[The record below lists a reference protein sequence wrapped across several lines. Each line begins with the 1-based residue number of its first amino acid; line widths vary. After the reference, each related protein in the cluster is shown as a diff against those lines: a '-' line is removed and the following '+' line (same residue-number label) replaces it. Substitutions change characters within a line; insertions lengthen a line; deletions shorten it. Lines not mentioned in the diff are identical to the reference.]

1 MTSAFSSLAHLK
13 SFEKIIPQEKKYIQE
28 SFDNLLKN
36 FSLKYFKIGLVPN
49 IEIAS
54 KLGSLIAAD
63 KPEILVID
71 PILKSGT
78 GKKLFL
84 KKDLNSLIQ
93 NLYKKATLLTPN
105 MYELKTLTNKKN
117 IIDGILFLLDQG
129 IENVYVTGELKKGR
143 IRNHLYSKGEIV
155 NIDEVPNTI
164 KNLYKTVWETKQKHV
179 IEQAAGI
186 SSSADAT
193 AITIDSS
200 ENVQFAGNVG
210 IGVLQPSYALEVDG
224 TIYAEDIISVS
235 ANVTV
240 SVTDATV
247 DTVNVTKLTVSDTF
261 EITNDITVLDNFI
274 FSDLVIVFLYGN
286 QTRILRSLKLHTPC
300 S

>member
-1 MTSAFSSLAHLK
+1 MIKDDNLILSIAGHDPTGGAGIQVDAQIANHHGKHCLSILTCETIQNLK

-54 KLGSLIAAD
+54 KLGSLIVAN

-84 KKDLNSLIQ
+84 KKDLNLLIQ
-93 NLYKKATLLTPN
+93 NLYNKATLLTPN

-129 IENVYVTGELKKGR
+129 LENIYVTGELKKGK
-143 IRNHLYSKGEIV
+143 IRNHLYSKGEVV
-155 NIDEVPNTI
+155 NIDEVP
-164 KNLYKTVWETKQKHV
+164 KVKTVIHGSGCALSTSILCFLVNKE
-179 IEQAAGI
+179 
-186 SSSADAT
+186 SLRDAC
-193 AITIDSS
+193 SKS
-200 ENVQFAGNVG
+200 QNLMK
-210 IGVLQPSYALEVDG
+210 VLVKKSRNHIHQ
-224 TIYAEDIISVS
+224 
-235 ANVTV
+235 N
-240 SVTDATV
+240 
-247 DTVNVTKLTVSDTF
+247 
-261 EITNDITVLDNFI
+261 
-274 FSDLVIVFLYGN
+274 
-286 QTRILRSLKLHTPC
+286 ILKI
-300 S
+300 

>member
-1 MTSAFSSLAHLK
+1 MIKDDNLILSIAGHDPTGGAGIQVDAQIASHHGKHCLSILTCETIQNLK

-54 KLGSLIAAD
+54 KLGSLIAAN

-93 NLYKKATLLTPN
+93 NLYNKATLLTPN

-129 IENVYVTGELKKGR
+129 IENVYVTGEFKKGK
-143 IRNHLYSKGEIV
+143 IRNHLYSKGEVV
-155 NIDEVPNTI
+155 NIDEVPKVKTI
-164 KNLYKTVWETKQKHV
+164 IHGSGCALSTSILCFLVNKESLRDACSKSQNLMK
-179 IEQAAGI
+179 
-186 SSSADAT
+186 
-193 AITIDSS
+193 
-200 ENVQFAGNVG
+200 
-210 IGVLQPSYALEVDG
+210 VLVKKSRNHIHQ
-224 TIYAEDIISVS
+224 
-235 ANVTV
+235 N
-240 SVTDATV
+240 
-247 DTVNVTKLTVSDTF
+247 
-261 EITNDITVLDNFI
+261 
-274 FSDLVIVFLYGN
+274 
-286 QTRILRSLKLHTPC
+286 ILKI
-300 S
+300 

>member
-1 MTSAFSSLAHLK
+1 MIKDDNLILSIAGHDPTGGAGIQVDAQIANHHGKHCLSILTCETIQNLK

-54 KLGSLIAAD
+54 KLGSLISAN

-93 NLYKKATLLTPN
+93 NLYNKATLLTPN

-129 IENVYVTGELKKGR
+129 IENVYVTGEFKKGK
-143 IRNHLYSKGEIV
+143 IRNHLYSKGEVV
-155 NIDEVPNTI
+155 NIDEVPKVKTI
-164 KNLYKTVWETKQKHV
+164 IHGSGCALSTSILCFLVNKESLRDACSKSQNLMK
-179 IEQAAGI
+179 
-186 SSSADAT
+186 
-193 AITIDSS
+193 
-200 ENVQFAGNVG
+200 
-210 IGVLQPSYALEVDG
+210 VLVKKSRNHIHQ
-224 TIYAEDIISVS
+224 
-235 ANVTV
+235 N
-240 SVTDATV
+240 
-247 DTVNVTKLTVSDTF
+247 
-261 EITNDITVLDNFI
+261 
-274 FSDLVIVFLYGN
+274 
-286 QTRILRSLKLHTPC
+286 ILKI
-300 S
+300 

>member
-1 MTSAFSSLAHLK
+1 MIKDDNLILSIAGHDPTGGAGIQVDAQIASYHGKHCLSILTCETIQNLK

-54 KLGSLIAAD
+54 KLGSLISAN

-93 NLYKKATLLTPN
+93 NLYSKATLLTPN

-129 IENVYVTGELKKGR
+129 IENVYVTGELKKGK

-155 NIDEVPNTI
+155 NIDEVPKVKTI
-164 KNLYKTVWETKQKHV
+164 IHGSGCALSTSILCFLVNKESLRDACSKSQNLMK
-179 IEQAAGI
+179 
-186 SSSADAT
+186 
-193 AITIDSS
+193 
-200 ENVQFAGNVG
+200 
-210 IGVLQPSYALEVDG
+210 VLVKKSRNHIHQ
-224 TIYAEDIISVS
+224 
-235 ANVTV
+235 N
-240 SVTDATV
+240 
-247 DTVNVTKLTVSDTF
+247 
-261 EITNDITVLDNFI
+261 
-274 FSDLVIVFLYGN
+274 
-286 QTRILRSLKLHTPC
+286 ILKI
-300 S
+300 

>member
-1 MTSAFSSLAHLK
+1 MIKDDNLILSIAGHDPTGGAGIQVDAQIANHHGKHCLSILTCETIQNLK
-13 SFEKIIPQEKKYIQE
+13 SFEKVIPQEKKCIQE

-54 KLGSLIAAD
+54 KLGSLITCN

-93 NLYKKATLLTPN
+93 NLYSKATLLTPN

-129 IENVYVTGELKKGR
+129 IENIYVTGELKKGK
-143 IRNHLYSKGEIV
+143 IRNHLYSKGEVV
-155 NIDEVPNTI
+155 NIDEVPKVKTI
-164 KNLYKTVWETKQKHV
+164 IHGSGCALSTSILCFLVNKENLR
-179 IEQAAGI
+179 
-186 SSSADAT
+186 DAC
-193 AITIDSS
+193 SKS
-200 ENVQFAGNVG
+200 QNLMK
-210 IGVLQPSYALEVDG
+210 VLVKKSRNHIHQ
-224 TIYAEDIISVS
+224 
-235 ANVTV
+235 N
-240 SVTDATV
+240 
-247 DTVNVTKLTVSDTF
+247 
-261 EITNDITVLDNFI
+261 
-274 FSDLVIVFLYGN
+274 
-286 QTRILRSLKLHTPC
+286 ILKI
-300 S
+300 

>member
-1 MTSAFSSLAHLK
+1 MIKDDNLILSIAGHDPTGGAGIQVDAQIANHHGKHCLSILTCETIQNLK

-36 FSLKYFKIGLVPN
+36 FTLKYFKIGLVPN

-54 KLGSLIAAD
+54 KLGSLIAAN

-93 NLYKKATLLTPN
+93 NLYNKATLLTPN

-129 IENVYVTGELKKGR
+129 IENVYVTGEFKKGK
-143 IRNHLYSKGEIV
+143 IRNHLYSKGEVV
-155 NIDEVPNTI
+155 NIDEVPKVKTI
-164 KNLYKTVWETKQKHV
+164 IHGSGCALSTSILCFLVNKESLRDACSKSQNLMK
-179 IEQAAGI
+179 
-186 SSSADAT
+186 
-193 AITIDSS
+193 
-200 ENVQFAGNVG
+200 
-210 IGVLQPSYALEVDG
+210 VLVKKSRNHIHQ
-224 TIYAEDIISVS
+224 
-235 ANVTV
+235 N
-240 SVTDATV
+240 
-247 DTVNVTKLTVSDTF
+247 
-261 EITNDITVLDNFI
+261 
-274 FSDLVIVFLYGN
+274 
-286 QTRILRSLKLHTPC
+286 ILKI
-300 S
+300 

>member
-1 MTSAFSSLAHLK
+1 MIKDDNLILSIAGHDPTGGAGIQVDVQIANHHGKHCLSILTCETIQNLK

-54 KLGSLIAAD
+54 KLGNLIAAN

-93 NLYKKATLLTPN
+93 NLYNKATLLTPN

-129 IENVYVTGELKKGR
+129 IENVYVTGEFKKGK
-143 IRNHLYSKGEIV
+143 IRNHLYSKGEVV
-155 NIDEVPNTI
+155 NIDEVPKVKTI
-164 KNLYKTVWETKQKHV
+164 IHGSGCALSTSILCFLVNKESLRDACSKSQNLMKVLVKKSRKH
-179 IEQAAGI
+179 IHQ
-186 SSSADAT
+186 
-193 AITIDSS
+193 
-200 ENVQFAGNVG
+200 N
-210 IGVLQPSYALEVDG
+210 
-224 TIYAEDIISVS
+224 
-235 ANVTV
+235 
-240 SVTDATV
+240 
-247 DTVNVTKLTVSDTF
+247 
-261 EITNDITVLDNFI
+261 
-274 FSDLVIVFLYGN
+274 
-286 QTRILRSLKLHTPC
+286 ILKI
-300 S
+300 

>member
-1 MTSAFSSLAHLK
+1 MIKDDNLILSIAGHDPTGGAGIQVDAQIANHHGKHCLSILTCETIQNLK

-54 KLGSLIAAD
+54 KLGSLIAAN

-84 KKDLNSLIQ
+84 KKDLNSLIK
-93 NLYKKATLLTPN
+93 NLYNKATLLTPN

-129 IENVYVTGELKKGR
+129 IENVYVTGEFKKGK

-155 NIDEVPNTI
+155 NIDEVPKVKTI
-164 KNLYKTVWETKQKHV
+164 IHGSGCALSTSILCFLVNKESLRDACSKSQNLMK
-179 IEQAAGI
+179 
-186 SSSADAT
+186 
-193 AITIDSS
+193 
-200 ENVQFAGNVG
+200 
-210 IGVLQPSYALEVDG
+210 VLVKKSRNHIHQ
-224 TIYAEDIISVS
+224 
-235 ANVTV
+235 N
-240 SVTDATV
+240 
-247 DTVNVTKLTVSDTF
+247 
-261 EITNDITVLDNFI
+261 
-274 FSDLVIVFLYGN
+274 
-286 QTRILRSLKLHTPC
+286 ILKI
-300 S
+300 

>member
-1 MTSAFSSLAHLK
+1 MIKDDNLILSIAGHDPTGGAGIQVDAQIANQHGKHCLSILTCETIQNLK

-54 KLGSLIAAD
+54 KLGSLIAAN

-93 NLYKKATLLTPN
+93 NLYNKATLLTPN

-129 IENVYVTGELKKGR
+129 IENVYVTGEFKKGK
-143 IRNHLYSKGEIV
+143 IRNHLYSKGEVV
-155 NIDEVPNTI
+155 NIDEVPKVKTI
-164 KNLYKTVWETKQKHV
+164 IHGSGCALSTSILCFLVNKESLRDACSKSQNLMK
-179 IEQAAGI
+179 
-186 SSSADAT
+186 
-193 AITIDSS
+193 
-200 ENVQFAGNVG
+200 
-210 IGVLQPSYALEVDG
+210 VLVKKSRNHIHQ
-224 TIYAEDIISVS
+224 
-235 ANVTV
+235 N
-240 SVTDATV
+240 
-247 DTVNVTKLTVSDTF
+247 
-261 EITNDITVLDNFI
+261 
-274 FSDLVIVFLYGN
+274 
-286 QTRILRSLKLHTPC
+286 ILKI
-300 S
+300 

>member
-1 MTSAFSSLAHLK
+1 MIKDDNLILSIAGHDPTGGAGIQVDAQIANHHGKHCLSILTCETIQNLK
-13 SFEKIIPQEKKYIQE
+13 SFEKIIPQEKKCIQE

-54 KLGSLIAAD
+54 KLGSLITSN

-93 NLYKKATLLTPN
+93 NLYSKATLLTPN

-129 IENVYVTGELKKGR
+129 IENVYVTGEFKKGK
-143 IRNHLYSKGEIV
+143 IRNHLYSKGEVV
-155 NIDEVPNTI
+155 NIDEVPKVKTI
-164 KNLYKTVWETKQKHV
+164 IHGSGCALSTSILCFLVNKESLRDACSKSQNLMK
-179 IEQAAGI
+179 
-186 SSSADAT
+186 
-193 AITIDSS
+193 
-200 ENVQFAGNVG
+200 
-210 IGVLQPSYALEVDG
+210 VLVKKSRNHIHQ
-224 TIYAEDIISVS
+224 
-235 ANVTV
+235 N
-240 SVTDATV
+240 
-247 DTVNVTKLTVSDTF
+247 
-261 EITNDITVLDNFI
+261 
-274 FSDLVIVFLYGN
+274 
-286 QTRILRSLKLHTPC
+286 ILKI
-300 S
+300 

>member
-1 MTSAFSSLAHLK
+1 MIKDDNLILSIAGHDPTGGAGIQVDAQIANHHGKHCLSILTCETIQNLK

-54 KLGSLIAAD
+54 KLGNLIAAN

-93 NLYKKATLLTPN
+93 NLYNKATLLTPN

-129 IENVYVTGELKKGR
+129 IENVYVTGEFKKGK
-143 IRNHLYSKGEIV
+143 IRNHLYSKGEVV
-155 NIDEVPNTI
+155 NIDEVPKVKTI
-164 KNLYKTVWETKQKHV
+164 IHGSGCALSTSILCFLVNKESLRDACSKSQNLMKVLVKKSRKH
-179 IEQAAGI
+179 IHQ
-186 SSSADAT
+186 
-193 AITIDSS
+193 
-200 ENVQFAGNVG
+200 N
-210 IGVLQPSYALEVDG
+210 
-224 TIYAEDIISVS
+224 
-235 ANVTV
+235 
-240 SVTDATV
+240 
-247 DTVNVTKLTVSDTF
+247 
-261 EITNDITVLDNFI
+261 
-274 FSDLVIVFLYGN
+274 
-286 QTRILRSLKLHTPC
+286 ILKI
-300 S
+300 

>member
-1 MTSAFSSLAHLK
+1 MIKDDNLILSIAGHDPTGGAGIQVDAQIANHHGKHCLSILTCETIQNLK

-54 KLGSLIAAD
+54 KLSSLISSNR
-63 KPEILVID
+63 PEILVID

-93 NLYKKATLLTPN
+93 NLYSKATLLTPN

-129 IENVYVTGELKKGR
+129 IENVYVTGEFKKGK
-143 IRNHLYSKGEIV
+143 IRNHLYSKGEVV
-155 NIDEVPNTI
+155 NIDEVPKVKTI
-164 KNLYKTVWETKQKHV
+164 IHGSGCALSTSILCFLVNKESLRDACSKSQNLMK
-179 IEQAAGI
+179 
-186 SSSADAT
+186 
-193 AITIDSS
+193 
-200 ENVQFAGNVG
+200 
-210 IGVLQPSYALEVDG
+210 VLVKKSRNHIHQ
-224 TIYAEDIISVS
+224 
-235 ANVTV
+235 N
-240 SVTDATV
+240 
-247 DTVNVTKLTVSDTF
+247 
-261 EITNDITVLDNFI
+261 
-274 FSDLVIVFLYGN
+274 
-286 QTRILRSLKLHTPC
+286 ILKI
-300 S
+300 

>member
-1 MTSAFSSLAHLK
+1 MIKDDNLILSIAGHDPTGGAGIQVDAQIANHHGKHCLSILTCETIQNLK

-54 KLGSLIAAD
+54 KLGSLITSN

-93 NLYKKATLLTPN
+93 NLYSKSTLLTPN

-129 IENVYVTGELKKGR
+129 IENIYVTGELKKGK
-143 IRNHLYSKGEIV
+143 IRNHLYSKGEVV
-155 NIDEVPNTI
+155 NIDEVPKVKTI
-164 KNLYKTVWETKQKHV
+164 IHGSGCALSTSILCFLVNKESLRDACSKSQNLMK
-179 IEQAAGI
+179 
-186 SSSADAT
+186 
-193 AITIDSS
+193 
-200 ENVQFAGNVG
+200 
-210 IGVLQPSYALEVDG
+210 VLVKKSRNHIHQ
-224 TIYAEDIISVS
+224 
-235 ANVTV
+235 N
-240 SVTDATV
+240 
-247 DTVNVTKLTVSDTF
+247 
-261 EITNDITVLDNFI
+261 
-274 FSDLVIVFLYGN
+274 
-286 QTRILRSLKLHTPC
+286 ILKI
-300 S
+300 

>member
-1 MTSAFSSLAHLK
+1 MIKDDNLILSIAGHDPTGGAGIQVDAKIANHHGKHCLSILTCETIQNLK

-49 IEIAS
+49 NEIAS
-54 KLGSLIAAD
+54 KLGSLIAAN

-93 NLYKKATLLTPN
+93 NLYNKATLLTPN

-129 IENVYVTGELKKGR
+129 IENVYVTGEFKKGK
-143 IRNHLYSKGEIV
+143 IRNHLYSKGEVV
-155 NIDEVPNTI
+155 NIDEVPKVKTI
-164 KNLYKTVWETKQKHV
+164 IHGSGCALSTSILCFLVNKESLRDACSKSQNLMKVLVKNSRNHIHQ
-179 IEQAAGI
+179 
-186 SSSADAT
+186 
-193 AITIDSS
+193 
-200 ENVQFAGNVG
+200 N
-210 IGVLQPSYALEVDG
+210 
-224 TIYAEDIISVS
+224 
-235 ANVTV
+235 
-240 SVTDATV
+240 
-247 DTVNVTKLTVSDTF
+247 
-261 EITNDITVLDNFI
+261 
-274 FSDLVIVFLYGN
+274 
-286 QTRILRSLKLHTPC
+286 ILKI
-300 S
+300 

>member
-1 MTSAFSSLAHLK
+1 MIKDDNLILSIAGHDPTGGAGIQVDAQIANHHGKHCLSILTCETIQNLK

-54 KLGSLIAAD
+54 KLGSLIVAN

-93 NLYKKATLLTPN
+93 NLYNKATLLTPN

-129 IENVYVTGELKKGR
+129 IENVYVTGEFKKGK
-143 IRNHLYSKGEIV
+143 IRNHLYSKGEVV
-155 NIDEVPNTI
+155 NIDEVPKVKTI
-164 KNLYKTVWETKQKHV
+164 IHGSGCALSTSILCFLVNKESLRDACSKSQNLMK
-179 IEQAAGI
+179 
-186 SSSADAT
+186 
-193 AITIDSS
+193 
-200 ENVQFAGNVG
+200 
-210 IGVLQPSYALEVDG
+210 VLVKKSRNHIHQ
-224 TIYAEDIISVS
+224 
-235 ANVTV
+235 N
-240 SVTDATV
+240 
-247 DTVNVTKLTVSDTF
+247 
-261 EITNDITVLDNFI
+261 
-274 FSDLVIVFLYGN
+274 
-286 QTRILRSLKLHTPC
+286 ILKI
-300 S
+300 

>member
-1 MTSAFSSLAHLK
+1 MIKDDNLILSIAGHDPTGGAGIQVDAQIANHHGKHCLSILTCETIQNLK

-54 KLGSLIAAD
+54 KLGSLISAN

-93 NLYKKATLLTPN
+93 NLYNKATLLTPN
-105 MYELKTLTNKKN
+105 MFELKTLTNKKN

-129 IENVYVTGELKKGR
+129 IENVYVTGEFKKGK
-143 IRNHLYSKGEIV
+143 IRNHLYSKGEVV
-155 NIDEVPNTI
+155 NIDEVPKVKTI
-164 KNLYKTVWETKQKHV
+164 IHGSGCALSTSILCFLVNKESLRDACSKSQNLMK
-179 IEQAAGI
+179 
-186 SSSADAT
+186 
-193 AITIDSS
+193 
-200 ENVQFAGNVG
+200 
-210 IGVLQPSYALEVDG
+210 VLVKKSRNHIHQ
-224 TIYAEDIISVS
+224 
-235 ANVTV
+235 N
-240 SVTDATV
+240 
-247 DTVNVTKLTVSDTF
+247 
-261 EITNDITVLDNFI
+261 
-274 FSDLVIVFLYGN
+274 
-286 QTRILRSLKLHTPC
+286 ILKI
-300 S
+300 

>member
-1 MTSAFSSLAHLK
+1 MIKDDNLILSIAGHDPTGGAGIQVDAQIANHHGNPCLSILTCETIQNLK

-54 KLGSLIAAD
+54 KLGSLISAN

-129 IENVYVTGELKKGR
+129 IENVYVTGEFKKGK
-143 IRNHLYSKGEIV
+143 IRNHLYSKGEVV
-155 NIDEVPNTI
+155 NIDEVP
-164 KNLYKTVWETKQKHV
+164 KVKTVIHGSGCALSTSVLCFLVNKE
-179 IEQAAGI
+179 
-186 SSSADAT
+186 SLRDAC
-193 AITIDSS
+193 SKS
-200 ENVQFAGNVG
+200 QNLMK
-210 IGVLQPSYALEVDG
+210 VLVKKSRNHIHQ
-224 TIYAEDIISVS
+224 
-235 ANVTV
+235 N
-240 SVTDATV
+240 
-247 DTVNVTKLTVSDTF
+247 
-261 EITNDITVLDNFI
+261 
-274 FSDLVIVFLYGN
+274 
-286 QTRILRSLKLHTPC
+286 ILKI
-300 S
+300 

>member
-1 MTSAFSSLAHLK
+1 MIKDDNLILSIAGHDPTGGAGIQVDAQIANHHGKHCLSILTCETIQNLK

-54 KLGSLIAAD
+54 KLGSLIAAN

-78 GKKLFL
+78 GKKIFL

-93 NLYKKATLLTPN
+93 NLYNKATLLTPN

-129 IENVYVTGELKKGR
+129 IENVYVTGEFKKGK
-143 IRNHLYSKGEIV
+143 IRNHLYSKGEVV
-155 NIDEVPNTI
+155 NIDEVPKVKTI
-164 KNLYKTVWETKQKHV
+164 IHGSGCALSTSILCFLVNKESLRDACSKSQNLMK
-179 IEQAAGI
+179 
-186 SSSADAT
+186 
-193 AITIDSS
+193 
-200 ENVQFAGNVG
+200 
-210 IGVLQPSYALEVDG
+210 VLVKKSRNHIHQ
-224 TIYAEDIISVS
+224 
-235 ANVTV
+235 N
-240 SVTDATV
+240 
-247 DTVNVTKLTVSDTF
+247 
-261 EITNDITVLDNFI
+261 
-274 FSDLVIVFLYGN
+274 
-286 QTRILRSLKLHTPC
+286 ILKI
-300 S
+300 

>member
-1 MTSAFSSLAHLK
+1 MIKDDNLILSIAGHDPTGGAGIQVDAQIANHHGKHCLSILTCETIQNLK

-54 KLGSLIAAD
+54 KLGSLIAAN

-93 NLYKKATLLTPN
+93 NLYSKATLLTPN

-129 IENVYVTGELKKGR
+129 IENIYLTGELKKGK
-143 IRNHLYSKGEIV
+143 IRNHLYSKGEVV
-155 NIDEVPNTI
+155 NIDEVPKVKTI
-164 KNLYKTVWETKQKHV
+164 IHGSGCALSTSILCFLVNKESLRDACSKSQNLMK
-179 IEQAAGI
+179 
-186 SSSADAT
+186 
-193 AITIDSS
+193 
-200 ENVQFAGNVG
+200 
-210 IGVLQPSYALEVDG
+210 VLVKKSRNHIHQ
-224 TIYAEDIISVS
+224 
-235 ANVTV
+235 N
-240 SVTDATV
+240 
-247 DTVNVTKLTVSDTF
+247 
-261 EITNDITVLDNFI
+261 
-274 FSDLVIVFLYGN
+274 
-286 QTRILRSLKLHTPC
+286 ILKI
-300 S
+300 